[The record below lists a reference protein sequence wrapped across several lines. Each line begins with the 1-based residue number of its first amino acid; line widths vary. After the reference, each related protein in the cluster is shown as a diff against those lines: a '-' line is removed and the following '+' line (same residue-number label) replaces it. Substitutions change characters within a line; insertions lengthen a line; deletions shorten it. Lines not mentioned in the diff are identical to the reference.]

1 MSILS
6 YNKLQSIKPCS
17 QNNKALIEQ
26 LIKETETFKIQKLL
40 GTCVYNKIV
49 DEIKS
54 GNISE
59 ELQSILD
66 NGLYACIA
74 YAVYARY
81 IQESMLVDTFT
92 GVVSKVR
99 SDSQTASTGALKNV
113 ANEYSDMSMYSFS
126 LVKDAIMKKYGET
139 RNSIDLNKFSEIQ
152 GIRKKVGI
160 SSKKINITY
169 L

>member
-1 MSILS
+1 MNILS

-66 NGLYACIA
+66 NGLYSCIA

-92 GVVSKVR
+92 GMVTKNR
-99 SDSQTASTGALKNV
+99 QDSQTANVGALKNV

-126 LVKDAIMKKYGET
+126 LVKDAIMKKYGT
-139 RNSIDLNKFSEIQ
+139 TNSSVDLNKFSEIQ

>member
-49 DEIKS
+49 DEISS
-54 GNISE
+54 GNISD

-66 NGLYACIA
+66 TGLYTCIA

-81 IQESMLVDTFT
+81 IQESALVDTFT
-92 GVVSKVR
+92 GMVAKNR
-99 SDSQTASTGALKNV
+99 QDSQTASTGTLKNV
-113 ANEYSDMSMYSFS
+113 ANEYSDMSMFSFS
-126 LVKDAIMKKYGET
+126 LVKDAIMKKYGVT
-139 RNSIDLNKFSEIQ
+139 NNSVDLNKFSEIQ
-152 GIRKKVGI
+152 GIRKQVGI
-160 SSKKINITY
+160 SSKKTNITY